1 MVRSAAAVLA
11 VLILPG
17 LALAQQSQ
25 GTHTVIRDDTLWDLS
40 ERYYSNPFEWRL
52 IWEANRT
59 VIDDPNLIYPAQV
72 LAIPGLPTRDATA
85 QGGPPAGGGIPGGG
99 VAGAGQPGPAQPQ
112 AQPSGPASSAADART
127 IFYRN
132 QPEAA
137 SVIGIREREYIA
149 VDIDQVYSAP
159 WLGPLEGVPE
169 HVGTL
174 LGFALPTDRGSTM
187 RQFHQVIVRTD
198 APVRVGDEYRTYRV
212 SKAIPRVGQVVTPTG
227 ILSVTAVH
235 DSGAVAV
242 ITEEYGRIQN
252 GDLIGALP
260 PYSMVAGQY
269 AADVTGGSEAMIMGF
284 GGRAQLND
292 IGQHAFLDLGTDHG
306 IGLGDEFV
314 LFSDAVRTEVRG
326 RLQVVGLTPTS
337 STARILALTDDV
349 FRQGV
354 IVRLVRQMP

>member
-59 VIDDPNLIYPAQV
+59 VIDDPNLIYPDQV
-72 LAIPGLPTRDATA
+72 LTIPGQPARDATA
-85 QGGPPAGGGIPGGG
+85 QGGAPAGGGAPGGG
-99 VAGAGQPGPAQPQ
+99 GQPAQPV
-112 AQPSGPASSAADART
+112 QPTQGPAVSAADART

-132 QPEAA
+132 QPDAA
-137 SVIGIREREYIA
+137 SVVGMREREYIA

-159 WLGPLEGVPE
+159 WLGPLVEVPQ

-174 LGFALPTDRGSTM
+174 LGFALSTDRGSTM
-187 RQFHQVIVRTD
+187 RQFHQVNVRTNE
-198 APVRVGDEYRTYRV
+198 PVRVGDEYRTYRV
-212 SKAIPRVGQVVTPTG
+212 SRTIPRVGQVVTPTG

-242 ITEEYGRIQN
+242 ITEEYDRIQD
-252 GDLIGALP
+252 GDLIGPLP

-284 GGRAQLND
+284 AGTAQLNE

-314 LFSDAVRTEVRG
+314 LFSDAVRT
-326 RLQVVGLTPTS
+326 
-337 STARILALTDDV
+337 
-349 FRQGV
+349 
-354 IVRLVRQMP
+354 